1 MMIQESVLPSDISKI
16 NQGCFLWSITPLRKI
31 SDKSFYKVNAN
42 IPAEILLLI

>member
-42 IPAEILLLI
+42 IPA